1 MNQIFNLHRPKIE
14 QNIIQKLDPSG
25 KGYADSDDLIEAV
38 KGSISDEYLSQK
50 LIWFIKSSLEF
61 KSVDKVFYSP
71 LFGLPPPFFK
81 HAKKFDQLEIIC
93 KFNEEIESLDEN
105 DNGFIPVNILKNVLE
120 GELKIKTKIVDDFVQ
135 SLRDIDI
142 ETQNSGTNAKIV
154 KEVQSLDVNMIT
166 NSLKTSH
173 VDYIILLRKLSQ
185 FMDQNRGNTNV
196 TSLTNTRIIDQI
208 AEHEEAKEV
217 TIFFEIDNGMRIKN
231 PISSYETPNSFVYMK
246 PTFEY
251 KEHGKFV

>member
-1 MNQIFNLHRPKIE
+1 MP
-14 QNIIQKLDPSG
+14 
-25 KGYADSDDLIEAV
+25 
-38 KGSISDEYLSQK
+38 DEYLAQK

-81 HAKKFDQLEIIC
+81 YAQKFDQLEIIC
-93 KFNEEIESLDEN
+93 KFNEEIEALDSN

-120 GELKIKTKIVDDFVQ
+120 GELKIKTKIVDDFING
-135 SLRDIDI
+135 LRDIDI
-142 ETQNSGTNAKIV
+142 ENQNELSNTKIV

-185 FMDQNRGNTNV
+185 FMD
-196 TSLTNTRIIDQI
+196 
-208 AEHEEAKEV
+208 
-217 TIFFEIDNGMRIKN
+217 
-231 PISSYETPNSFVYMK
+231 
-246 PTFEY
+246 
-251 KEHGKFV
+251 

>member
-14 QNIIQKLDPSG
+14 KHICEKLDPTG
-25 KGYADSDDLIEAV
+25 KGYADADDLIGAV
-38 KGSISDEYLSQK
+38 KSQIPDEYLSQK
-50 LIWFIKSSLEF
+50 LIWFIKSSLEY
-61 KSVDKVFYSP
+61 KSVDKIFYSP

-81 HAKKFDQLEIIC
+81 HAKKFDQLEIVC

-120 GELKIKTKIVDDFVQ
+120 GELKIKAKIVDDFVQ

-142 ETQNSGTNAKIV
+142 ETANAGTNAKIV

-173 VDYIILLRKLSQ
+173 VDYIILIRKLSQ
-185 FMDQNRGNTNV
+185 FMDQNKATTNV
-196 TSLTNTRIIDQI
+196 ATLT
-208 AEHEEAKEV
+208 
-217 TIFFEIDNGMRIKN
+217 
-231 PISSYETPNSFVYMK
+231 
-246 PTFEY
+246 
-251 KEHGKFV
+251 